1 MGHDQGAA
9 AVGLQPRNYEALPP
23 KSSFKIDEGYSDET
37 KSLQENESVQDTLEL
52 PAWILSRSEADRA
65 DLAYTLLRTLRTS
78 TISTVIDRLTPLL
91 HMDPVYKLPPEI
103 TAEIFSY
110 LDPTTLLTA
119 SLASKPWRSRILDS
133 RLWRGLYIKE
143 GWRLNMTAIRDF
155 HTQSSEIA
163 KQQQSR
169 KSRNRISDTDSVQP
183 QLKKRALACDRAG
196 TSSAGAV
203 SSTFG
208 GPALHT
214 DTEGDHEMRDAAPDS
229 PMDVSSPTRL
239 AARLAEKCNVPNSLD
254 MSVRSPGFDS
264 LFTDDRSPLPYSSA
278 AVWSSNGPRLNWAY
292 LYKQRQK
299 LEENWRN
306 GRFTNFQLPHPNFPW
321 ESHRER
327 VYVIQFVG
335 KWLVSGSRDKSV
347 RVWDLETQRLRGQPL
362 IGHTKSVLC
371 LQFDPSP
378 EEDIII
384 SGSSDRS
391 VVVWR
396 FSTGEKIQELPNVH
410 LDSVLN
416 LRFDKRYLVTCS
428 KDKTIKIFNRNA
440 LLPTDDDYPRVA
452 KGAGPRYPSYIV
464 DTSVIQPST
473 LEAQMA
479 NQQIKSLP
487 PFTLLM
493 TLDGHRAAVNAIQI
507 DKDEIVSGSGDRL
520 IKVWSI
526 HSGACLKT
534 LLGHNK
540 GIACIQF
547 DNQRIVSGSNDDTV
561 RIYDHVSG
569 AEVACLRGHSDLVR
583 TVQAGFGDPP
593 GSEETMRLEAMAVDH
608 EYFEAR
614 RRGDV
619 DENPITTRHSRRNPN
634 TGSRLP
640 QDVMALGA
648 KIPPGGGGSIW
659 ARIVSGSYDES
670 IIVWMRDKEGRW
682 VIGQRLSQV
691 EAAKAIRAAAAAAPA
706 PDSFKPSA
714 FTSFDAARSA
724 ASASS
729 AETAQRNATSQP
741 QPAAASA
748 SSSASIPTSIPP
760 QQPVDRVNT
769 PPLPV
774 PAQVP
779 HGQIDPAAQAHPNP
793 QDAAAGV
800 APDNH
805 GHQLPLPPTAG
816 IFKVQFDARNLICAS
831 QDSRIIGW
839 DFACGDKKLEEAC
852 QFFEGL

>member
-1 MGHDQGAA
+1 MGRNPDA
-9 AVGLQPRNYEALPP
+9 AVGLQPRNYAEVLPTA
-23 KSSFKIDEGYSDET
+23 SSFKIDEGYSDET

-78 TISTVIDRLTPLL
+78 TIVTVIDRLTPLL
-91 HMDPVYKLPPEI
+91 HMDPVQKLPPEI

-143 GWRLNMTAIRDF
+143 GWRLNMGAIRDF
-155 HTQSSEIA
+155 HRQSSEIA
-163 KQQQSR
+163 RQQQSR
-169 KSRNRISDTDSVQP
+169 KSRNRHSDTESGQP
-183 QLKKRALACDRAG
+183 QLKKRARTCDRA
-196 TSSAGAV
+196 AGDTPAETV
-203 SSTFG
+203 NSRFG
-208 GPALHT
+208 GQMFPT
-214 DTEGDHEMRDAAPDS
+214 DTEGDHEMHDVGPDS
-229 PMDVSSPTRL
+229 PMEVSSPTRL
-239 AARLAEKCNVPNSLD
+239 AARLAEKCKVPNSLD
-254 MSVRSPGFDS
+254 TSVRSPGFDS

-278 AVWSSNGPRLNWAY
+278 AVWSSNGPALNWAY

-306 GRFTNFQLPHPNFPW
+306 GRFTNFQLPHPNCPW

-327 VYVIQFVG
+327 VYVIQFTG
-335 KWLVSGSRDKSV
+335 KWL
-347 RVWDLETQRLRGQPL
+347 
-362 IGHTKSVLC
+362 
-371 LQFDPSP
+371 FDPSP

-391 VVVWR
+391 VIVWR
-396 FSTGEKIQELPNVH
+396 FSTGEKIQELPNAH

-440 LLPTDDDYPRVA
+440 LLPTDGDYPRVA

-464 DTSVIQPST
+464 DTSVISPST

-561 RIYDHVSG
+561 RIYDHISG
-569 AEVACLRGHSDLVR
+569 AEVACLRGHTDLVR

-593 GSEETMRLEAMAVDH
+593 GSEDSMRLEAMAVDR

-614 RRGDV
+614 RRGDI
-619 DENPITTRHSRRNPN
+619 DENPVTTRRSRRTPN

-640 QDVMALGA
+640 RDVMALGA
-648 KIPPGGGGSIW
+648 KIPPGGGGSNW

-670 IIVWMRDKEGRW
+670 IIVWMRDKEGKW
-682 VIGQRLSQV
+682 VIGQRLGQA
-691 EAAKAIRAAAAAAPA
+691 EAVRAVAAAAAALRPPNNGPSSVGGATVQGNASSQQPTPA
-706 PDSFKPSA
+706 
-714 FTSFDAARSA
+714 AA
-724 ASASS
+724 ASS
-729 AETAQRNATSQP
+729 AP
-741 QPAAASA
+741 
-748 SSSASIPTSIPP
+748 IPP
-760 QQPVDRVNT
+760 QQPVD
-769 PPLPV
+769 
-774 PAQVP
+774 Q
-779 HGQIDPAAQAHPNP
+779 
-793 QDAAAGV
+793 
-800 APDNH
+800 
-805 GHQLPLPPTAG
+805 
-816 IFKVQFDARNLICAS
+816 
-831 QDSRIIGW
+831 
-839 DFACGDKKLEEAC
+839 
-852 QFFEGL
+852 

>member
-1 MGHDQGAA
+1 MGREPGA
-9 AVGLQPRNYEALPP
+9 AVGLQSRNHAVLPP

-65 DLAYTLLRTLRTS
+65 ELAYTLLRTLRTS
-78 TISTVIDRLTPLL
+78 TISAVIDRLTPLL
-91 HMDPVYKLPPEI
+91 HMDPVQKLPPEI

-143 GWRLNMTAIRDF
+143 GWRLNMGSIREF
-155 HTQSSEIA
+155 HRQSSEIA
-163 KQQQSR
+163 RQQQGR
-169 KSRNRISDTDSVQP
+169 KSRNRHSDTESGQP
-183 QLKKRALACDRAG
+183 QLKRRALDCGRAG
-196 TSSAGAV
+196 A
-203 SSTFG
+203 
-208 GPALHT
+208 GPAEMVTSRIGCSTLPT
-214 DTEGDHEMRDAAPDS
+214 DTEGDHEMCDAEPTS
-229 PMDVSSPTRL
+229 PMDISSPTRL
-239 AARLAEKCNVPNSLD
+239 AARLARKCKVPNSLD
-254 MSVRSPGFDS
+254 PSMQSPGFDS

-278 AVWSSNGPRLNWAY
+278 AVWSRNGPTLNWAY

-299 LEENWRN
+299 LEENWRH
-306 GRFTNFQLPHPNFPW
+306 GRFTNFQLPHPDAPW

-327 VYVIQFVG
+327 VYVIQFTG
-335 KWLVSGSRDKSV
+335 KWLVSGSRDKTV

-362 IGHTKSVLC
+362 LGHTKSVLC

-378 EEDIII
+378 EEDIIM

-391 VVVWR
+391 VIVWR
-396 FSTGEKIQELPNVH
+396 FSTGEKIHELANAH
-410 LDSVLN
+410 NDSVLN

-428 KDKTIKIFNRNA
+428 KDNTIKIFNRNS
-440 LLPTDDDYPRVA
+440 LLPTDADYPTVI
-452 KGAGPRYPSYIV
+452 KGAGPRYPDYII
-464 DTSVIQPST
+464 DTSVVQPSS
-473 LEAQMA
+473 LEAQIA

-487 PFTLLM
+487 PYTLLM

-534 LLGHNK
+534 ILGHNK

-561 RIYDHVSG
+561 RIYDHASG
-569 AEVACLRGHSDLVR
+569 AEVACLQGHSDLVR

-619 DENPITTRHSRRNPN
+619 DENPVTTRRSRRNPN

-648 KIPPGGGGSIW
+648 KIPPGGGGSNW

-670 IIVWMRDKEGRW
+670 IIVWMRDKEGKW
-682 VIGQRLSQV
+682 VIGQQFNQ
-691 EAAKAIRAAAAAAPA
+691 ADAIRSARAAAAAAA
-706 PDSFKPSA
+706 
-714 FTSFDAARSA
+714 AARSQA
-724 ASASS
+724 NEFTSAGNPQAGGLSTE
-729 AETAQRNATSQP
+729 AVQGHHHHATGATP
-741 QPAAASA
+741 NP
-748 SSSASIPTSIPP
+748 IPP
-760 QQPVDRVNT
+760 QQPINQT
-769 PPLPV
+769 AGNNPPPV
-774 PAQVP
+774 PGHHQGP
-779 HGQIDPAAQAHPNP
+779 PAAPAHPNHP
-793 QDAAAGV
+793 PANVGTIDADGNIA
-800 APDNH
+800 
-805 GHQLPLPPTAG
+805 LIPPTAG
-816 IFKVQFDARNLICAS
+816 IFKIQFDARNLICAS